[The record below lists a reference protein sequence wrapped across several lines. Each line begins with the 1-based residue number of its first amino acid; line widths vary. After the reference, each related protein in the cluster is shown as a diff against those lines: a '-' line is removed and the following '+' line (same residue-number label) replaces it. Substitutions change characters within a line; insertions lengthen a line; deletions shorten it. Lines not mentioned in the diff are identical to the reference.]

1 VTPELKGFVLVAV
14 VKLAVAFGVLLLG
27 VAFVTW
33 LERRVAGWIQNRQG
47 PNRVGPAGLLQPMAD
62 GLKNFVKEET
72 LPGQADKVLFL
83 LAPAMAFVPSL
94 LLFAVIPFAAPL
106 PLSFDFTLP
115 LLGRFVFEGPMP
127 MIVADISV
135 GFLFI
140 LAISSLAVYGIV
152 IAGWSQANK
161 YAFLGGLRS
170 SAQMISYEIAMG
182 MSLIVVLLLVGN
194 VTLTRVVA
202 VQQESLWFVLMMTLG
217 FVLFMVAAL
226 AETNRLPFDL
236 PEAESELVG
245 GYHTE
250 YSSMRFAM
258 FFLAEYGALITMSGL
273 ISTFFFGGWDIP
285 FTTWDEGEP
294 AVLKS
299 LATLVMFVGKTFFFV
314 FWYIWVRW
322 TLPRFRYDQLMSL
335 GWKVLLPI
343 VLVYIMVMATA
354 ILVLDE
360 LGLAFGPRY
369 GLALF
374 GVNLV
379 ALFVVFRILDSD
391 RLISGQPVRREGS
404 AS

>member
-1 VTPELKGFVLVAV
+1 MTPELKGFILVGL
-14 VKLAVAFGVLLLG
+14 VKLAAAFGVLLLG

-33 LERRVAGWIQNRQG
+33 LERRVAGWIQNRRG

-72 LPGQADKVLFL
+72 LPEQADRPLFL
-83 LAPAMAFVPSL
+83 LAPAMSFVPSL
-94 LLFAVIPFAAPL
+94 LLFAVIPFAAPF

-127 MIVADISV
+127 MIVADISI

-161 YAFLGGLRS
+161 YAFLGGLRA
-170 SAQMISYEIAMG
+170 SAQMISYEIALG
-182 MSLIVVLLLVGN
+182 RSLIVVLLLVGN

-202 VQQESLWFVLMMTLG
+202 VQQQTLWFVLMLTLG
-217 FVLFMVAAL
+217 FVLFMIAAL

-258 FFLAEYGALITMSGL
+258 FFLADYGALITMSGL
-273 ISTFFFGGWDIP
+273 VATLFFGGWDIP

-294 AVLKS
+294 TVLKS
-299 LATLVMFVGKTFFFV
+299 LATLLMFVAKTFFFV

-322 TLPRFRYDQLMSL
+322 TLPRFRYDQLMAL

-343 VLVYIMVMATA
+343 VLVYIMYMATA

-360 LGLAFGPRY
+360 LGLAFGPLY
-369 GLALF
+369 GVALF

-391 RLISGQPVRREGS
+391 RLISGQRLPREGG
-404 AS
+404 A

>member
-1 VTPELKGFVLVAV
+1 MTPELKGFILVGI
-14 VKLAVAFGVLLLG
+14 VKLVVAFGVLMVG

-33 LERRVAGWIQNRQG
+33 LERRVAGWIQNRMG
-47 PNRVGPAGLLQPMAD
+47 PNRVGPAGLLQPIAD

-72 LPGQADKVLFL
+72 LPGQADRVLFIM
-83 LAPAMAFVPSL
+83 APGMSFVPSL

-115 LLGRFVFEGPMP
+115 LLGRFVFEGPMS
-127 MIVADISV
+127 MIVADVSI

-161 YAFLGGLRS
+161 YAFLGGLRA
-170 SAQMISYEIAMG
+170 SAQMISYEIALG

-202 VQQESLWFVLMMTLG
+202 VQQETLWFVLMITLG
-217 FVLFMVAAL
+217 FVLFVISAL

-250 YSSMRFAM
+250 YSSMRFALFM
-258 FFLAEYGALITMSGL
+258 LAEFAALITMSAL
-273 ISTFFFGGWDIP
+273 IATLFFGGWDIP

-294 AVLKS
+294 TVLKS
-299 LATLVMFVGKTFFFV
+299 LATLMMFGAKTFFFV

-322 TLPRFRYDQLMSL
+322 TLPRFRYDQLMAL

-343 VLVYIMVMATA
+343 VLVYIMLMATV

-360 LGLAFGPRY
+360 LGLAFGPLY

-379 ALFVVFRILDSD
+379 AVFIVFRILDSD
-391 RLISGQPVRREGS
+391 RLITARGIRQEER
-404 AS
+404 A

>member
-1 VTPELKGFVLVAV
+1 MTPELKGFILVGF

-72 LPGQADKVLFL
+72 LPGQADRVLFI
-83 LAPAMAFVPSL
+83 LAPAMSFVPSL

-127 MIVADISV
+127 MIVADISI

-152 IAGWSQANK
+152 IAGWSQGNK

-170 SAQMISYEIAMG
+170 SAQMISYEIALG

-194 VTLTRVVA
+194 VTLTQVVA
-202 VQQESLWFVLMMTLG
+202 VQQETLWFVLMITLG
-217 FVLFMVAAL
+217 FALFMIAAL

-258 FFLAEYGALITMSGL
+258 FFLAEYGALITMAGL

-294 AVLKS
+294 TVLKS
-299 LATLVMFVGKTFFFV
+299 LATLVMFVAKTFFFV

-322 TLPRFRYDQLMSL
+322 TLPRFRYDQLMAL
-335 GWKVLLPI
+335 GWKVLLPV
-343 VLVYIMVMATA
+343 VLVYIMYMATA

-360 LGLAFGPRY
+360 LGFAFGPLY
-369 GLALF
+369 GVALF

-391 RLISGQPVRREGS
+391 RLISGVARREGS
-404 AS
+404 A

>member
-1 VTPELKGFVLVAV
+1 MTPELKGFILVGV

-33 LERRVAGWIQNRQG
+33 LERRLAGWIQNRRG
-47 PNRVGPAGLLQPMAD
+47 PNRVGPAGLMQPMAD

-72 LPGQADKVLFL
+72 LPGQADKPLFL
-83 LAPAMAFVPSL
+83 LAPAMSFVPSL

-127 MIVADISV
+127 MIVADISI

-170 SAQMISYEIAMG
+170 SAQMISYEIALG

-202 VQQESLWFVLMMTLG
+202 VQQETLWFVLMLTLG

-273 ISTFFFGGWDIP
+273 ISTLFFGGWDIP

-294 AVLKS
+294 TVLKS
-299 LATLVMFVGKTFFFV
+299 LATLVMFVAKTFFFV

-322 TLPRFRYDQLMSL
+322 TLPRFRYDQLMAL

-343 VLVYIMVMATA
+343 VLVYIMLMATA

-360 LGLAFGPRY
+360 LGLAFGPLY
-369 GLALF
+369 GVPLF

-379 ALFVVFRILDSD
+379 ALFVVFRILDSG
-391 RLISGQPVRREGS
+391 RLISGRVIRREGS
-404 AS
+404 V